1 MAALCSATPPRRL
14 VLVSGSQAL
23 GPSTA
28 IDQTV
33 VRLYGDLPADDL
45 TTATAC

>member
-1 MAALCSATPPRRL
+1 